1 MVIIKEIELMPDIIL
16 THGYFLDEDPKEKEI
31 MRPYPPLGILYIS
44 GYLKEQGFYPE
55 VFDSTFST
63 RNTFESKLLSSE
75 CQTLGVYTTHMTR
88 RSVITQ
94 IKAAKQMGYTIIVG
108 GPDSAGYPQQYLDH
122 GADFVVIGE
131 GEATLAE
138 LLPQLSANNYSEKD
152 LKRIHGLVFRAPDG
166 KVIETPMRDYLHID
180 SLPWPDRE
188 SIDIQ
193 QYLEAWDSHHGETSL
208 NMINSRGCRFQCRF
222 CSHSVFGNIER
233 RRAPEKSADEVEW
246 IVKQYNP
253 DQLWFSDDVFTMDHD
268 WLFKFSDELKRRN
281 VKISFE
287 AISRAD
293 RMQDDQIVKELAD
306 MGCRR
311 IWIGSESGSDRI
323 LRAMRRGVTSDQI
336 IRAVKLSKQ
345 YGIETGIFLM
355 WGYEGET
362 LEDIELTIEHVI
374 KSQPDIF
381 LTTTVHP
388 IRNTPYYYDVIEKTI
403 HPESWVDSSDKDIGI
418 LGRKHP
424 DFYKAIDQWLK
435 NAVKAARSKDHNPQE
450 AARYEAT
457 AQEAKKKVQV
467 LINE

>member
-1 MVIIKEIELMPDIIL
+1 MQKEKDIMPDIIL

-31 MRPYPPLGILYIS
+31 MRPYPPLGILYVS
-44 GYLKEQGFYPE
+44 GYLKTHGFSPE

-63 RNTFESKLLSSE
+63 RKKFEARLFSSG
-75 CQTLGVYTTHMTR
+75 CKTLGIYTTHMTR
-88 RSVITQ
+88 RSVVTQ
-94 IKAAKQMGYTIIVG
+94 IKAAKKLDYTIVVG
-108 GPDSAGYPQQYLDH
+108 GPDSAGYPQQYLDQ

-138 LLPQLSANNYSEKD
+138 LLPLLSSKNYALED
-152 LKRIHGLVFRAPDG
+152 LKKIHGLIFKDQEG
-166 KVIETPMRDYLHID
+166 NFIETPMREYLDID

-188 SIDIQ
+188 SIDIR
-193 QYLEAWDSHHGETSL
+193 QYLDAWHSHHGETSL
-208 NMINSRGCRFQCRF
+208 NMINSRGCRFHCRF
-222 CSHSVFGNIER
+222 CSHSVFGNTER
-233 RRAPEKSADEVEW
+233 RRLPENCAEEVEW
-246 IVKQYNP
+246 IVKQYHPN
-253 DQLWFSDDVFTMDHD
+253 QFWFSDDVFTMDHD
-268 WLFKFSDELKRRN
+268 WLIKFSEELKRRN
-281 VKISFE
+281 VQIRFE

-336 IRAVKLSKQ
+336 TRAVKLSKK

-362 LEDIELTIEHVI
+362 LEDIELTVDHVI

-388 IRNTPYYYDVIEKTI
+388 IRNTPFYYDIVDKVT
-403 HPESWVDSSDKDIGI
+403 HPESWVDSTDKDIGI
-418 LGRKHP
+418 KDRKP
-424 DFYKAIDQWLK
+424 PEFYKAVDQWLK
-435 NAVKAARSKDHNPQE
+435 NAVKAEQNKIKFPEESAKFEQ
-450 AARYEAT
+450 A
-457 AQEAKKKVQV
+457 AQEAKQRVQV
-467 LINE
+467 FFNG

>member
-1 MVIIKEIELMPDIIL
+1 METMPDIIL
-16 THGYFLDEDPKEKEI
+16 THGYFLEEDIKEKEI
-31 MRPYPPLGILYIS
+31 MRPYPPLGILYVS
-44 GYLKEQGFYPE
+44 SYLREQGFSPE
-55 VFDSTFST
+55 IFDSTFAT
-63 RNTFESKLLSSE
+63 RNNFESMLPTSG
-75 CQTLGVYTTHMTR
+75 CHTLGIYTTHMTR
-88 RSVITQ
+88 RSVISQ
-94 IKAAKQMGYTIIVG
+94 IKAAKNIGYTIIVG
-108 GPDSAGYPQQYLDH
+108 GPDSAGYPKQYLDH

-138 LLPQLSANNYSEKD
+138 LLTQLSTNNYSLED
-152 LKRIHGLVFRAPDG
+152 LQDIHGLVFKAPEG
-166 KVIETPMRDYLHID
+166 QVIETATRDYLDID

-188 SIDIQ
+188 SINIQ
-193 QYLEAWDSHHGETSL
+193 QYLDAWRSHHGETSL

-233 RRAPEKSADEVEW
+233 RRAPEKCATEVEW

-268 WLFKFSDELKRRN
+268 WMLKFSEELKSRT
-281 VKISFE
+281 VQISFE

-293 RMQDDQIVKELAD
+293 RMQDEQIVKELAN

-311 IWIGSESGSDRI
+311 IWIGSESGSDRM

-336 IRAVKLSKQ
+336 TRAVWLSKK

-362 LEDIELTIEHVI
+362 LEDIELTVDHVI

-388 IRNTPYYYDVIEKTI
+388 IRNTPYYYDVFEKTI
-403 HPESWVDSSDKDIGI
+403 HPENWVDSSDKDIKI
-418 LGRKHP
+418 SDRKHP

-435 NAVKAARSKDHNPQE
+435 NAVKAEQFKDHNPQE
-450 AARYEAT
+450 AARYKEAAEQSKLR
-457 AQEAKKKVQV
+457 AQVYFDE
-467 LINE
+467 

>member
-1 MVIIKEIELMPDIIL
+1 MPDIIL
-16 THGYFLDEDPKEKEI
+16 THGYFLDEDLKEKEI

-44 GYLKEQGFYPE
+44 GYLKEQGFSPE
-55 VFDSTFST
+55 IFDSTFST
-63 RNTFESKLLSSE
+63 RKTFESKLLSSD
-75 CQTLGVYTTHMTR
+75 CQTLGIYTTHMTR

-94 IKAAKQMGYTIIVG
+94 IKAAKHMDYTVIVG

-138 LLPQLSANNYSEKD
+138 LLPQLLSNNRSLEH
-152 LKRIHGLVFRAPDG
+152 LKNIHGLVFKDSTG
-166 KVIETPMRDYLHID
+166 KVFETPRRGYLDID

-188 SIDIQ
+188 SINIQ
-193 QYLEAWDSHHGETSL
+193 QYLDAWRSHHGETSL

-233 RRAPEKSADEVEW
+233 RRAPEKCATEVEW

-253 DQLWFSDDVFTMDHD
+253 DQLWFSDDVFTMEHD
-268 WLFKFSDELKRRN
+268 WIFKFSEELKHRN
-281 VKISFE
+281 VQISFE

-293 RMQDDQIVKELAD
+293 RMQDEQIIKELAN

-311 IWIGSESGSDRI
+311 IWIGSESGSDRM

-336 IRAVKLSKQ
+336 IQAVRLSKK

-362 LEDIELTIEHVI
+362 LEDIELTVDHVI
-374 KSQPDIF
+374 NSEPDIF

-388 IRNTPYYYDVIEKTI
+388 IRNTPYYYDVFEKI
-403 HPESWVDSSDKDIGI
+403 IPPENWVDSSDKDII
-418 LGRKHP
+418 ISDRKHP
-424 DFYKAIDQWLK
+424 DFYKAIDVWLK
-435 NAVKAARSKDHNPQE
+435 NAVKAEQSKYANPQK
-450 AARYEAT
+450 AAEFKAA
-457 AQEAKKKVQV
+457 AQQAKERAQV
-467 LINE
+467 LFNE